1 MGGARRGNFS
11 FTSHPRRGILGS
23 MAESKKRVLIAD
35 DEIEI
40 REILKDLLEDVVEV
54 KCVENGAQALSEL
67 SQRTYQ
73 LLITDYNMPEL
84 NGMNLLKRLNELGVE
99 IPVIWITGRSTPE
112 LATGAWNEGVVDYLE
127 KPFNLDQV
135 RKSVLR
141 CLSMI

>member
-1 MGGARRGNFS
+1 
-11 FTSHPRRGILGS
+11 
-23 MAESKKRVLIAD
+23 MAETKKRVLIAD

-54 KCVENGAQALSEL
+54 TCVENGAQALNEL
-67 SQRTYQ
+67 GSRTYQ
-73 LLITDYNMPEL
+73 LLITDYNMPEV

-99 IPVIWITGRSTPE
+99 IPVIWITGRSNPT
-112 LATGAWNEGVVDYLE
+112 LVTDAWNEGVVDYLE

>member
-1 MGGARRGNFS
+1 M
-11 FTSHPRRGILGS
+11 RGILGS

-99 IPVIWITGRSTPE
+99 IPVIWITGRSNPT
-112 LATGAWNEGVVDYLE
+112 LATDAWNEGVVDYLE

>member
-1 MGGARRGNFS
+1 M
-11 FTSHPRRGILGS
+11 RGILGS

-54 KCVENGAQALSEL
+54 KCLENGAQALSEL

-99 IPVIWITGRSTPE
+99 IPVIWITGRSNPT
-112 LATGAWNEGVVDYLE
+112 LATDAWNEGVVDYLE

>member
-1 MGGARRGNFS
+1 MGGARSGNFS

-23 MAESKKRVLIAD
+23 MAENKKRILIAD

-54 KCVENGAQALSEL
+54 KCVENGAQALNEL

-112 LATGAWNEGVVDYLE
+112 LATGAWKGGVVDYLE